1 MPIFAEAVLDQAEKL
16 GTMGSQALL
25 GVGVLALTVC
35 VGVLFRIWR
44 SDVKKMQVKHDAEK
58 KEQRAEYTTMLK
70 EMSEAIR
77 QLSGESKANANAIN
91 QLANESKANTA
102 AIINRL
108 DRLEMHL
115 PDTR

>member
-44 SDVKKMQVKHDAEK
+44 SA
-58 KEQRAEYTTMLK
+58 
-70 EMSEAIR
+70 S
-77 QLSGESKANANAIN
+77 SWPS
-91 QLANESKANTA
+91 
-102 AIINRL
+102 
-108 DRLEMHL
+108 
-115 PDTR
+115 P